1 MCHCVILNVFD
12 IRRTAEEDEGEFMR
26 EKRDL
31 RLKPREEVAR
41 ELTPEIL
48 IGILRQTTNE
58 KDAVETYK
66 RLTGENPPEKGE

>member
-1 MCHCVILNVFD
+1 
-12 IRRTAEEDEGEFMR
+12 MR

-31 RLKPREEVAR
+31 RLKPREEGTR

-48 IGILRQTTNE
+48 IGILRKTTNE

-66 RLTGENPPEKGE
+66 RLTGEKPPENGEADD